1 MLAGAFKES
10 FGLALNLL
18 FAAGIEKGAGAMI
31 KTSHQRGA
39 WLEEGAG
46 FFQMYLFFPRAYPSL
61 QHYFGLGL
69 VGIWIAMAC
78 DESVRGLLFVLR
90 FRRGSWRRRRLVD

>member
-1 MLAGAFKES
+1 MWYPVTVGIFSMWTVAVLG
-10 FGLALNLL
+10 GWLL
-18 FAAGIEKGAGAMI
+18 G
-31 KTSHQRGA
+31 
-39 WLEEGAG
+39 
-46 FFQMYLFFPRAYPSL
+46 
-61 QHYFGLGL
+61 HYFGLGL

>member
-46 FFQMYLFFPRAYPSL
+46 FFKCIYFFHVHIPVYSL
-61 QHYFGLGL
+61 IREI
-69 VGIWIAMAC
+69 VP
-78 DESVRGLLFVLR
+78 
-90 FRRGSWRRRRLVD
+90 